1 MMNKNILLNLLAIS
15 LLGGACARAQVEKMP
30 QNSVP
35 PPTSP
40 SPVSQIAPVSTPT
53 PELLPP
59 TSEDVSK
66 VLKEATDKL
75 GIKNAQVTTL
85 DTQPPE
91 IIALL
96 AQSDG
101 DAKDPQN
108 LTRWAEKMGLVV
120 GERDLN
126 HDGTPEKFIV
136 IFTDILGNGNGNANA
151 ARIFQRDRGKW
162 QSLAPPFVDGLD
174 AVKFVPTGKKG
185 EFDIMRFS
193 YKVADVDS
201 LEETFSARELK
212 KWENSV
218 DDYKVIN
225 GKYTLSEC
233 RLENGKAKKIYR
245 CPEF

>member
-1 MMNKNILLNLLAIS
+1 MLLSGGCATAQTENPTQNAS
-15 LLGGACARAQVEKMP
+15 LP
-30 QNSVP
+30 
-35 PPTSP
+35 SP
-40 SPVSQIAPVSTPT
+40 APVSQTAPISTPT
-53 PELLPP
+53 PELFPP
-59 TSEDVSK
+59 TSQDISK
-66 VLKEATDKL
+66 VLKDATDKL

-85 DTQPPE
+85 DRQPPE
-91 IIALL
+91 IIAFL

-108 LTRWAEKMGLVV
+108 LTRWAEKMRLVV

-126 HDGTPEKFIV
+126 HDSTPEKFVV

-151 ARIFQRDRGKW
+151 ARVFRLDRGKW
-162 QSLAPPFVDGLD
+162 QWLAPPFVDGLD

-185 EFDIMRFS
+185 EFDIMQFS
-193 YKVADVDS
+193 NKVADINF
-201 LEETFSARELK
+201 LEETVPARELK
-212 KWENSV
+212 KWKNTV
-218 DDYKVIN
+218 DSFKVIN